1 MTQKFSNMEASFAI
15 HMAETFKDM
24 LAERKK
30 NTYSGVDRLLLDS
43 SIIEADNFINK
54 MKTYLPQLEPMVA
67 SEQPEG

>member
-15 HMAETFKDM
+15 HMAETFKGM
-24 LAERKK
+24 VAERKK
-30 NTYSGVDRLLLDS
+30 TTHSGVDQLLLDS

-67 SEQPEG
+67 SEQPEA